1 MRMGKARGGPLGQAC
16 EQACE
21 QAQACEQKPRQCFAS
36 GNHDPVDKVAIQ
48 EGNLLM
54 RLLAAAVD
62 RRGQLAEARACHPEE
77 QPLDMRTGLA
87 EASKDEALVGKG
99 VQVSLQGAALRCR
112 CPVVGNIN
120 GVELGLGDPT
130 ECLGPS
136 LNGLGACRPFA
147 VPDYRWPEW
156 MHFSR
161 SRTVG
166 DYIEES
172 SC

>member
-1 MRMGKARGGPLGQAC
+1 MRVGK
-16 EQACE
+16 
-21 QAQACEQKPRQCFAS
+21 AQACEQKPRQCFAS

-62 RRGQLAEARACHPEE
+62 AANLLSASRHAEE
-77 QPLDMRTGLA
+77 QPLDRRTGLA

-130 ECLGPS
+130 EWDMGYCTGHRASGAFWPDLGPR
-136 LNGLGACRPFA
+136 LLPGNIL
-147 VPDYRWPEW
+147 
-156 MHFSR
+156 
-161 SRTVG
+161 T
-166 DYIEES
+166 YISEIVFILKIY
-172 SC
+172 

>member
-1 MRMGKARGGPLGQAC
+1 MRVGK
-16 EQACE
+16 
-21 QAQACEQKPRQCFAS
+21 AQACEQKQRQCFAG

-62 RRGQLAEARACHPEE
+62 TANLLSASRHPEE

-87 EASKDEALVGKG
+87 EASKDQALVGKG

-130 ECLGPS
+130 EFLGPNLS
-136 LNGLGACRPFA
+136 GLGACRPFA
-147 VPDYRWPEW
+147 VPVARVDALQLIPP
-156 MHFSR
+156 
-161 SRTVG
+161 G
-166 DYIEES
+166 GKG
-172 SC
+172 

>member
-1 MRMGKARGGPLGQAC
+1 MGKS
-16 EQACE
+16 
-21 QAQACEQKPRQCFAS
+21 QACEQKPRQCFAS

-62 RRGQLAEARACHPEE
+62 AANLLSASCHPEE

-136 LNGLGACRPFA
+136 LNGLGACRPLA
-147 VPDYRWPEW
+147 VPVARVDALQLIPP
-156 MHFSR
+156 
-161 SRTVG
+161 G
-166 DYIEES
+166 GKG
-172 SC
+172 